1 MIEVTVTRDQHTIA
15 ASEVEATE
23 PVSIT
28 PMSIPD
34 GEGYDK
40 IWNVCGRDKTPLKN
54 SNSVSLYIL
63 EIKILVRQLILNPIF
78 CVRAGLS

>member
-40 IWNVCGRDKTPLKN
+40 VPPPKKKAK
-54 SNSVSLYIL
+54 SLLY
-63 EIKILVRQLILNPIF
+63 
-78 CVRAGLS
+78 